1 VHGRA
6 KEFDETTT
14 YSGVVVSAKAG
25 EGERDLD
32 RRTTRL
38 ATERAALFEKAGDPV
53 GLSVAEQQR
62 LKVIERE
69 LDECFLARRRE
80 RALADARRFD
90 RDAPFIR
97 RVPRPSR

>member
-1 VHGRA
+1 MAGG
-6 KEFDETTT
+6 DE
-14 YSGVVVSAKAG
+14 
-25 EGERDLD
+25 LD

-38 ATERAALFEKAGDPV
+38 ATERTALFEKAGAAV

-62 LKVIERE
+62 LKLIERQ

-90 RDAPFIR
+90 RDSPFIR
-97 RVPRPSR
+97 RVRRASESSPS